1 MFYINAI
8 YGVHWKVIIIS
19 INTNILIIVRKTV
32 LDIDRIYRI
41 WPMPRT
47 TCDSTRRCSIV
58 IVITGA
64 NVEVILDASIVMLY
78 VFWCKSKD
86 LSGDL
91 DLPSRCATETPRWV
105 WPRRSSAAGWL
116 HWAGSWRGLCVPR
129 ASCCGKGC
137 SLPFY
142 CNCTTFFG
150 LSFFWLLSFTVCV
163 CACVCVCDTKSKT
176 FFCPAKFF
184 FGFGF
189 VLFVFA
195 LN

>member
-8 YGVHWKVIIIS
+8 YGVHWKVITIS

-32 LDIDRIYRI
+32 LDIDRI

-47 TCDSTRRCSIV
+47 TCDSTRSIV

-64 NVEVILDASIVMLY
+64 NIEVNSDVSIVMLY

-86 LSGDL
+86 FIDDL
-91 DLPSRCATETPRWV
+91 DLPSRCAIETPRWV

-142 CNCTTFFG
+142 CNCTTFYG
-150 LSFFWLLSFTVCV
+150 LSFFGCSLSRCVCV
-163 CACVCVCDTKSKT
+163 CVRVRVCDTKSET
-176 FFCPAKFF
+176 FFCPVKFF
-184 FGFGF
+184 FL
-189 VLFVFA
+189 VLCSLFSH
-195 LN
+195 LIKL

>member
-47 TCDSTRRCSIV
+47 TCDSTRRSSIV

-64 NVEVILDASIVMLY
+64 NIEVILDVSIVMLY

-163 CACVCVCDTKSKT
+163 CVRACASVTPK
-176 FFCPAKFF
+176 AKLS
-184 FGFGF
+184 F
-189 VLFVFA
+189 VQ
-195 LN
+195 